1 MAVNLAKLR
10 GLSIEELRKAESSKR
25 EEIWKLRLQITTG
38 QLQDPQK
45 VRAAKKDLARLMT
58 IIREQELAADGGRR

>member
-1 MAVNLAKLR
+1 MALNLTKMR
-10 GLSIEELRKAESSKR
+10 GMSIEELRKEEASKR
-25 EEIWKLRLQITTG
+25 EEIWRLRLQMTTG

-45 VRAAKKDLARLMT
+45 VRTAKKDLARMLT

>member
-1 MAVNLAKLR
+1 M
-10 GLSIEELRKAESSKR
+10 SIEELRKEESSKR
-25 EEIWKLRLQITTG
+25 EEIWKLRLQMTTG

-45 VRAAKKDLARLMT
+45 VRSAKKELARMLT